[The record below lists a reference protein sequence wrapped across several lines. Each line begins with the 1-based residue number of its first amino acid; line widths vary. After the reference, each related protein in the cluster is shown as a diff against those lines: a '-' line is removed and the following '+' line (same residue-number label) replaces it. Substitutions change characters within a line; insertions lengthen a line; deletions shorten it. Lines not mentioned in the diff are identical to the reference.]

1 MIDVKKWPSMSPTL
15 ISRQRSVGYFTTIA
29 LTFIAHV
36 CSDFFFGIIDHF
48 FFWSWT
54 LVNCNVIIKG
64 TVCSKKWI

>member
-29 LTFIAHV
+29 VTFIAHV
-36 CSDFFFGIIDHF
+36 VISFFASLNNF